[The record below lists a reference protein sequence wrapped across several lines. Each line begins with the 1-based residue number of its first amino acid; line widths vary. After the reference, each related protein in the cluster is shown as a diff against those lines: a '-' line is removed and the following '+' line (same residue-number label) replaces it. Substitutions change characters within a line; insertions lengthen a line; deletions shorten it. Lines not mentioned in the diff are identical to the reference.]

1 MMEKPLVSV
10 CIPAYNNAEY
20 IGETIDSIL
29 KQTYQNL
36 ELVVVDDNSKD
47 DTLKVL
53 QEYAAKDGRVR
64 VYHNENNLGMSGN
77 WNHCLELC
85 QGEFIKLVCADDLL
99 AENALEK
106 EVQALIEHPSA
117 VMAESDTK
125 LVDLNGNGKG
135 FYKRF
140 GAKGLVSGSK
150 VARKGFFVKNYF
162 GAPQANTFR
171 KSAYEK
177 VGGFDTDY
185 TYILDYDFWVELAKL
200 GDVYII
206 HESLNFFRVRN
217 DSNTGQVMGEDKQK
231 TAIYVAEHR
240 HLLEKNKEALHLS
253 GFEVELSVLIRR
265 LRCFMASVY
274 LKIFVR

>member
-1 MMEKPLVSV
+1 MEQPLVSV

-20 IGETIDSIL
+20 ISETMDSIL

-36 ELVVVDDNSKD
+36 ELIVVDDNSKD
-47 DTLKVL
+47 NTLEVL
-53 QEYAAKDGRVR
+53 QKYAEKDDRVK
-64 VYHNENNLGMSGN
+64 VYHNEKNLGMSGN

-85 QGEFIKLVCADDLL
+85 EGEFIKLVCADDLL

-106 EVQALIEHPSA
+106 EVQALIENPSA
-117 VMAESDTK
+117 VMSESDTK
-125 LVDLNGNGKG
+125 FVDLNGNGKG

-140 GAKGLVSGSK
+140 RANGLVAGSR
-150 VARKGFFVKNYF
+150 VARKGFFIKNYF

-171 KSAYEK
+171 KSAYQK

-206 HESLNFFRVRN
+206 HEPLNFFRVRN
-217 DSNTGQVMGEDKQK
+217 DSNTGQVMGGDKEK
-231 TAIYVAEHR
+231 NAIYVAEHR
-240 HLLEKNKEALHLS
+240 HLLEKNKKILHLS
-253 GFEVELSVLIRR
+253 AFEVEVSVLIRR
-265 LRCFMASVY
+265 LRCFMGAVY
-274 LKIFVR
+274 LKLFVR